1 MTAAIRIGTRGSRLA
16 LAQAAEIKKRLERLC
31 PKHNFKLVVIKT
43 SGDEFQ
49 TVALFKKTNIGVF
62 TKALETKLLKKEID
76 IAVHSL
82 KDLPT
87 ELPKGLVLAA
97 FPKRLDPSDVLI
109 SRKRFSLKSLPK
121 GAVVGTSSPRRKCQ
135 LHRIRP
141 DLILRDIRGNLDT
154 RVSKVLREKKY
165 EPIILARAGLLRLK
179 KYLRYASPI
188 SPKQLLPAVGQAALG
203 LEARRNDRLIL
214 GMLKR
219 LNHPPTEKEVRAER
233 TFLKTL
239 HGGCRVPVGV
249 YSKIHGHR
257 ITLHGAVFSVRNNRV
272 LKETLTASKN
282 NYQKVGE
289 SLAQKLL
296 RKGADSLLIEAR
308 ND

>member
-1 MTAAIRIGTRGSRLA
+1 MIRIGTRGSRLA
-16 LAQAAEIKKRLERLC
+16 LAQAAEIKKRLERLY
-31 PKHNFKLVVIKT
+31 PKQYFKLVIIKT

-87 ELPKGLVLAA
+87 ELPKGLMLAA

-109 SRKRFSLKSLPK
+109 SRKRFNLTSLPK

-135 LHRIRP
+135 LHRLRP
-141 DLILRDIRGNLDT
+141 DLKLRDIRGNLDT

-165 EPIILARAGLLRLK
+165 DAIILARAGLLRLK
-179 KYLRYASPI
+179 KYLRYASAI

-203 LEARRNDRLIL
+203 LEARRNDRRML

-233 TFLKTL
+233 AFLKTL
-239 HGGCRVPVGV
+239 RGGCRVPVGV
-249 YSKIHGHR
+249 YSKIHGPR

-272 LKETLTASKN
+272 LKETLTGPKN

-308 ND
+308 N